1 MKLKNHPY
9 SNCSVRVLL
18 DGSIVFTSYNTDVI
32 YIDKDGWLYVSGLY
46 SATTRKQIGYFLK
59 EYVPFLSFQDIKS
72 LYCNKC
78 LLNIYTAEI
87 KGEKAMNKK
96 EILENIRILAAS
108 QGFYGRLYQ
117 SIMESNEKENILQYL
132 ENQNFTDAIDLILFL
147 ES

>member
-18 DGSIVFTSYNTDVI
+18 DGSVVFTSYNTDVI

-59 EYVPFLSFQDIKS
+59 EYVPALSYYDIKS
-72 LYCNKC
+72 LYYNKC

-87 KGEKAMNKK
+87 KGCK
-96 EILENIRILAAS
+96 
-108 QGFYGRLYQ
+108 
-117 SIMESNEKENILQYL
+117 
-132 ENQNFTDAIDLILFL
+132 
-147 ES
+147 